1 MEAEMSCKS
10 PNPRLFLAALT
21 AAATA
26 VILVVATTQTRAQS
40 VPTFT
45 VVEPTDAPDAQ
56 LNGVCASTNQGLCT
70 LRAAVQEAEFAG
82 GGRIVLSAGVGDYRL
97 TIPAGPEADPF
108 LPCPAQP
115 PGPSSCPTNRT
126 GDLDIRTNVIIN
138 GIGVADSV
146 IDGANINRI
155 FDVHAG
161 GRLWLQDVTLQNGK
175 ADFDQATYHEHGAAI
190 HNHGR
195 LDLDR
200 VAIINSSSTS
210 PSHAWGGGGITNAG
224 EAQLVNVTIARNS
237 TDAQGG
243 GIENRGTLRSL
254 NVTIAENSAPPSK
267 GGGVFFATAPT
278 VQWFT
283 ADAIVALNRK
293 GADCAGM
300 QKIISGG
307 ANLGSDNTCRFA
319 GLKDRRRVKPG
330 FNRNAFGPP
339 LFYPLLPKSYAVDR
353 HYLCQ
358 YNDIRSVARPLDGN
372 GDGIV
377 RCDSGSYE
385 LEPGGPPALFI
396 RSLRIREGQDG
407 AKRISVAVW
416 LSARSKH
423 TVTVRATTTNGT
435 ARAGSDFVAK
445 SVRLTFR
452 PGQRHKRF
460 TVAVIG
466 DHMRERNEKF
476 RVRLF
481 APKGAPIADAE
492 ATVTI
497 VSDDPRASG

>member
-1 MEAEMSCKS
+1 MTSKL
-10 PNPRLFLAALT
+10 PHPRVLAAALL
-21 AAATA
+21 ALSATA
-26 VILVVATTQTRAQS
+26 VILVVGTTRSRAQTQ
-40 VPTFT
+40 PTFT

-126 GDLDIRTNVIIN
+126 GDLDIRTYVRVI
-138 GIGVADSV
+138 GSGPADSV

-161 GRLWLQDVTLQNGK
+161 GRLWLQDTTLQNGK
-175 ADFDQATYHEHGAAI
+175 ADFDQATYHEHGGAI

-200 VAIINSSSTS
+200 VAVINSSSTS
-210 PSHAWGGGGITNAG
+210 TSHAWGGGGITNAG

-243 GIENRGTLRSL
+243 GIENRSELRTL
-254 NVTIAENSAPPSK
+254 NVTVTENSAPAGK
-267 GGGVFFATAPT
+267 GGGIFFAPAPS
-278 VQWFT
+278 VRMIT
-283 ADAIVALNRK
+283 ADAIVALNRP
-293 GADCAGM
+293 GADCSGKP
-300 QKIISGG
+300 KIISSG
-307 ANLGSDNTCRFA
+307 ANFGSDGTCRFP
-319 GLKDRRRVKPG
+319 GPNDRRKGKPY
-330 FNRNAFGPP
+330 FDPNAFGPP
-339 LFYPLLPKSYAVDR
+339 LFYPLLPKSWAVDR

-358 YNDIRSVARPLDGN
+358 YNDILSMPRPRDGN

-377 RCDSGSYE
+377 RCDSGSHE
-385 LEPGGPPALFI
+385 LQPGAQAALFI
-396 RSLRIREGQDG
+396 RSVRIREGQDG

-416 LSARSKH
+416 LSARSKR
-423 TVTVRATTTNGT
+423 TVTVRVTTRSGT

-445 SVRLTFR
+445 SVKLRFK

-466 DHMRERNEKF
+466 DRTRERGEKF
-476 RVRLF
+476 RVRLS
-481 APKGAPIADAE
+481 AAKGAPIADPG

-497 VSDDPRASG
+497 VSDDPRPSG